1 MDLVNLPLIEYVA
14 KKNKPVILS
23 TGMSSLSE
31 IDDAVQ
37 VFKKTG
43 NQNLA
48 LLHCNSTYPAYIGD
62 MNLMAIQKLKDYYN
76 IPVGLSD
83 HCENLDASKI
93 ALIYGAN
100 IIERHFTINKYMEG
114 PDHILSSEIEEMKL
128 LKKFSLEIYNLLKK
142 TNKAK
147 NKIKLIK
154 KFTEIKNEKKI
165 KEILGIGLKEIMPT
179 EYETINQQRK
189 SLYANKNLKKGYILK
204 SQDIAIKGP
213 GGGILPKY
221 RDLIEGFE
229 IKKDIKKDLPIRW
242 EDFK

>member
-14 KKNKPVILS
+14 KNKPVILS

-37 VFKKTG
+37 VLK
-43 NQNLA
+43 NQKPKSGIIA
-48 LLHCNSTYPAYIGD
+48 CNSTYPAYIGD

-142 TNKAK
+142 QTKQ
-147 NKIKLIK
+147 KIKL
-154 KFTEIKNEKKI
+154 
-165 KEILGIGLKEIMPT
+165 
-179 EYETINQQRK
+179 
-189 SLYANKNLKKGYILK
+189 S
-204 SQDIAIKGP
+204 
-213 GGGILPKY
+213 
-221 RDLIEGFE
+221 
-229 IKKDIKKDLPIRW
+229 
-242 EDFK
+242 

>member
-1 MDLVNLPLIEYVA
+1 
-14 KKNKPVILS
+14 
-23 TGMSSLSE
+23 MSSLSE

-83 HCENLDASKI
+83 HCENLDAHQKLL
-93 ALIYGAN
+93 LIYGAN

-128 LKKFSLEIYNLLKK
+128 LKKFSLEIYNLLK

-154 KFTEIKNEKKI
+154 KFTEIKNEKK
-165 KEILGIGLKEIMPT
+165 KSREILGIGLKEIMPT

-189 SLYANKNLKKGYILK
+189 SLYAKQKFKER
-204 SQDIAIKGP
+204 AI
-213 GGGILPKY
+213 Y
-221 RDLIEGFE
+221 
-229 IKKDIKKDLPIRW
+229 
-242 EDFK
+242 